1 MGEKYEVTNLDEFD
15 VEEIHENCTVQ
26 ILRNSRTGEVSIGWW
41 EGTIEDEPLIVNPY
55 GLMS

>member
-41 EGTIEDEPLIVNPY
+41 EGTAEDEPLLGNPH
-55 GLMS
+55 GLIL

>member
-26 ILRNSRTGEVSIGWW
+26 ILRTSRTGEVSIGWR
-41 EGTIEDEPLIVNPY
+41 EGTIEDEPLIGNPY